1 MNLKG
6 NYSGDTSYSVG
17 DVVLY
22 TDGVSY
28 HLQRACPAGTPPVD
42 TRFWSRTSQEIND
55 IVKISMD
62 AIAMADSNDLT
73 LANNLTTATT
83 GKALDATQ
91 GKALK
96 DSLDTLTNTVNG
108 LSIPD
113 NIGESSILLK
123 SSTAESTKEFIITVD
138 DDGEI
143 TATEVTPTEEEG
155 AET

>member
-1 MNLKG
+1 MTLKG
-6 NYSGDTSYSVG
+6 NYSGETSYSVE

-28 HLQRACPAGTPPVD
+28 HLQKPCPAGTPPVD
-42 TRFWSRTSQEIND
+42 TRYWSRTSQEIND
-55 IVKISMD
+55 IVKIAMD
-62 AIAMADSNDLT
+62 AIAMADSNDLK
-73 LANNLTTATT
+73 LANNLTTAIT

-96 DSLDTLTNTVNG
+96 DTIDG

-113 NIGESSILLK
+113 NIDDNGILLN
-123 SSTAESTKEFIITVD
+123 SSTEGSTKQFLITVD

-143 TATEVTPTEEEG
+143 AATEVTPTAEEG

>member
-6 NYSGDTSYSVG
+6 NYSGETAYGVG

-28 HLQRACPAGTPPVD
+28 HLQRPCPAGTPPVD

-55 IVKISMD
+55 IVKIAMD

-96 DSLDTLTNTVNG
+96 DSLDALSSTVNG
-108 LSIPD
+108 LNIPD
-113 NIGESSILLK
+113 NIDDNSILLK
-123 SSTAESTKEFIITVD
+123 SSTASSTKEFLITVD

-143 TATEVTPTEEEG
+143 TATEVTTPEEEG